1 MKILHWANGSFVKYR
16 PSYLSH
22 LPNFLLVLKKESMH
36 VTSNNVRKIPLFE
49 FLKQFEQ
56 LLYIFVNTLN
66 LFFIHFDNSGLL
78 YWNDYKFK
86 TKWTWRLI
94 LNLDIQER
102 DHPRKCANLK
112 ALSRCGISKK
122 TNILSRCLFLKSAR
136 MWNVAYFSY
145 DIMKLLYS
153 WFSFFRIFI

>member
-1 MKILHWANGSFVKYR
+1 
-16 PSYLSH
+16 
-22 LPNFLLVLKKESMH
+22 MH

-112 ALSRCGISKK
+112 ALSRCRKRLISYLVVSFLSLLECEMLP
-122 TNILSRCLFLKSAR
+122 ILVMILWNYSIHDFLFLG
-136 MWNVAYFSY
+136 
-145 DIMKLLYS
+145 
-153 WFSFFRIFI
+153 FSFNYLQ